1 MSKNK
6 LSWIIADQ
14 QNYLDNCV
22 GRQDSK
28 SQRKYSINSVIRYIA
43 IALIAVLALPAAS
56 AQGFSM
62 FGYGVSNVKFFL
74 VNAAVIFFVL
84 FILQAFLVPG
94 KEGKEKTSMWVIVLF
109 AALLISYLYGGEGY
123 IWQTGFIGQFFATY
137 TWYMVLGNAAI
148 IAIVLYFILGWM
160 DIAKKLGSPEGKTGY
175 GILLFIVSSLFAI
188 KLGNTWIWQQSTISQ
203 LIDYFFGQYGILT
216 TNQNRIFIF
225 IGTSVLF
232 AVFFDYVGLGKEN
245 RKLNYMLA
253 VIFAANLVSGPNPY
267 TYSDIKPMVLIIGT
281 WILGGNLSGQFTGNP
296 KWKIAG
302 YAIAFLLMMWATS
315 SVETAVTPEGKAAV
329 SANGGGVTGWIWGFF
344 SMLFSSKGIW
354 ILAAI
359 VLFLLFAI
367 SRGEN
372 QALIRDIR
380 ERYSRLIWTKLKES
394 ADSGLLRWIPFIG
407 GGWHKRETEKGMLP
421 KIIRENIDIFHALMG
436 YMKRIFIFLSKW
448 KQVRDASAVITT
460 AYGGLGNYKNE
471 PVLINQ
477 IKAFRTGG
485 EIYNL
490 DSSGNKIESNEI
502 QGGLFGSYEELIKLI
517 NATMEITSQ
526 QLTEAAQGKLTGMK
540 PEAAAKRAESLKS
553 LATQIGIYT
562 GNIKTYFSELNN
574 RVEIYGNN
582 HVIKAWMYLVL
593 DQVNPSGDR
602 WPHSYFFVPKGTAI
616 IDESGGEYTT
626 EDELTEVNM
635 FGQLMED
642 IFDNMDQFAG
652 PKDPYKRP
660 RKVKDTRKIMAH
672 PDPYLVTKSVDNEW
686 MGFMK
691 DLTYGDYHPYSRSW
705 PDYEKFLNEDD
716 RSKFN
721 DDELVKES
729 AHLPSKKDATN
740 PAFDREALKNPGQF
754 IYWGRRRYN
763 DDLTGIEEKN
773 PYPTLTAYGM
783 TMYLLELTEKDLTD
797 KAEAHKYLSLFL
809 GHSGEWTEL
818 PSEAKKVV
826 TLMNKVAKKGEH

>member
-6 LSWIIADQ
+6 INWIIAMV
-14 QNYLDNCV
+14 LT
-22 GRQDSK
+22 
-28 SQRKYSINSVIRYIA
+28 A
-43 IALIAVLALPAAS
+43 ALALPAAS

-62 FGYGVSNVKFFL
+62 FGYGVANIKFFL

-94 KEGKEKTSMWVIVLF
+94 KEGKEKTSMWVIMLV
-109 AALLISYLYGGEGY
+109 AALLISYLYGGNGY
-123 IWQTGFIGQFFATY
+123 IWETGFIGQFFATY
-137 TWYMVLGNAAI
+137 VWYIVLGNAAI
-148 IAIVLYFILGWM
+148 IALVLYFVLGL
-160 DIAKKLGSPEGKTGY
+160 IKIKVESPEGKIGY
-175 GILLFIVSSLFAI
+175 GLLLFVISSIFAV
-188 KLGNTWIWQQSTISQ
+188 KLGNQWVWSQ
-203 LIDYFFGQYGILT
+203 PTVATLIDYFFGQYGILT

-232 AVFFDYVGLGKEN
+232 AVFFDYIGLGKEN

-281 WILGGNLSGQFTGNP
+281 WILGGNLSDKFTG
-296 KWKIAG
+296 KWKIGG
-302 YAIAFLLMMWATS
+302 YAIAFLLMMWAVS

-329 SANGGGVTGWIWGFF
+329 ATNGGGVTGWIWGFF

-359 VLFLLFAI
+359 VLFLIFAI
-367 SRGEN
+367 SQGEN
-372 QALIRDIR
+372 KALIRDIR
-380 ERYSRLIWTKLKES
+380 ERYSRMIWTKLKES

-407 GGWHKRETEKGMLP
+407 GGWHKRETEKGMIP

-448 KQVRDASAVITT
+448 KQVRDASAAITA
-460 AYGGLGNYKNE
+460 AYSGLGSYKNE

-490 DSSGNKIESNEI
+490 DSKGDKIESNEI

-526 QLTEAAQGKLTGMK
+526 QLTDAAQGKITAG
-540 PEAAAKRAESLKS
+540 AVATKRAEYLKS
-553 LATQIGIYT
+553 LATQISVSTGHIKIYLE
-562 GNIKTYFSELNN
+562 ELKD
-574 RVEIYGNN
+574 RVERYGNN
-582 HVIKAWMYLVL
+582 HIIKAWMYLVL
-593 DQVNPSGDR
+593 DQVNPSGNK
-602 WPHSYFFVPKGTAI
+602 WPHSYFFVPKGTVI
-616 IDESGGEYTT
+616 INENEKKEYPT
-626 EDELTEVNM
+626 EDELTEVDM

-652 PKDPYKRP
+652 PKDPDGKVCPGYDKKPYRKP

-716 RSKFN
+716 RLKFN
-721 DDELVKES
+721 DDELVKGN

-809 GHSGEWTEL
+809 GHSGEWT
-818 PSEAKKVV
+818 
-826 TLMNKVAKKGEH
+826 